1 MHGRGGHIRHPR
13 RLFAAV
19 GVTSVAAVSAV
30 AGLPFIGG
38 TGAPAPQPAPPPSA
52 PGDGPDLFAPS
63 SFWNKPLAASAPV
76 DPSSKQLV
84 TALAFEVARER
95 ARGDGPWIQTHESST
110 PLYTVPADQPT
121 VTVHLDR
128 PARAWNASM
137 RSALSAV
144 PLPPKARPAYGSD
157 RHLTVWQPSTD
168 RLWELYRAH
177 RAADGWHAG
186 WGGAI
191 QHVSANPG
199 YYDGTAWHG
208 ARPDWGATAT
218 SLPVIGGTMLVR
230 EIESGHIN
238 HALAFNVPDARANV
252 FAWPAQRSD
261 GTGPTSDLPEGARL
275 RLDPT
280 LDVASLNLPPLA
292 RMMAEAAQRYGIVVR
307 DRTHQAT
314 AFFAEDTSP
323 SGNDPYHGANGLFG
337 GQMPDEVLANFPWK
351 RLQVLKMRLCTSA
364 PCSRGGSP

>member
-1 MHGRGGHIRHPR
+1 MQGRGSHIRHPR

-38 TGAPAPQPAPPPSA
+38 SGTQPQQPPPPPPAPH
-52 PGDGPDLFAPS
+52 LFAAS
-63 SFWNKPLAASAPV
+63 SFWNKPLPAAAPI

-84 TALAFEVARER
+84 TALAVEIGRER
-95 ARGDGPWIQTHESST
+95 ARGDGPWIQTHETST
-110 PLYTVPADQPT
+110 PLYTVPADQGT
-121 VTVHLDR
+121 VPVRLDM
-128 PARAWNASM
+128 PARPSNASL

-144 PLPPKARPAYGSD
+144 PIPAGARPAAGTD
-157 RHLTVWQPSTD
+157 RHMTVYQPSSD
-168 RLWELYRAH
+168 RLWELYRA
-177 RAADGWHAG
+177 RRTANGWHAA

-191 QHVSANPG
+191 DHVSTNPG
-199 YYDGTAWHG
+199 YYDGTAWRG
-208 ARPDWGATAT
+208 AQPNWGATAT
-218 SLPVIGGTMLVR
+218 SLPVIGGTMLLA
-230 EIESGHIN
+230 ELQAGHID
-238 HALAFNVPDARANV
+238 HALAMNVPDARQGS

-261 GTGPTSDLPEGARL
+261 GTASVPALPEGARL

-280 LDVASLNLPPLA
+280 LDVGSLNLPPLA
-292 RMMAEAAQRYGIVVR
+292 RMMALAAQRYGIVVR

-323 SGNDPYHGANGLFG
+323 SGNDPYHGPNGLFG
-337 GQMPDEVLANFPWK
+337 GQMPDEVLAAFPWK
-351 RLQVLKMRLCTSA
+351 RLQVLRMHLCTRA